1 MKLLFSLALLLALS
15 LSLEAKQL
23 APKPVKPI
31 VNNGIKISI
40 VKWKHQNGKQNGGF
54 LKAVS
59 IKTKEI
65 VWETLV
71 YKTKYIK
78 NLETDVQDVFITS
91 LSLSSDKTKL
101 IVRNENNKTYYM
113 DIANGKVVPK
123 GI

>member
-1 MKLLFSLALLLALS
+1 M
-15 LSLEAKQL
+15 
-23 APKPVKPI
+23 
-31 VNNGIKISI
+31 
-40 VKWKHQNGKQNGGF
+40 
-54 LKAVS
+54 KAVS